1 MRITGLEVVTV
12 RVNWRGDWLF
22 ARLATDA
29 GLTGLGEGSHGGAGP
44 DRDARVATILIRQC
58 LPRLLG
64 RDPRAVLATVAALAP
79 LADDFAGATAVSAC
93 EQALWDLAGQAA
105 GLPVH
110 RLFGGP
116 TRERIPLY
124 ANINRA
130 TVERTPAGFARNA
143 AAAAAEG
150 FRAVK
155 LAPFD
160 GLDRQRLRERD
171 GQEGIRHGLACVAA
185 VRAAVGAGIAV
196 YVDCHSRFDV
206 ATAVEVARELR
217 ALGVT
222 WCEEPVPTAD
232 LPALLRLRPALAA
245 QGLELLGGEHLGGIG
260 AVWPYLAA
268 GVWDTIMPDVKHC
281 GGIAE
286 AVAIGRLAAARGVS
300 VAPHNPSGPV
310 AMAATAQV
318 VAALPGVRALEY
330 AWGEVPWR
338 AHLVTPAERIEG
350 GALLVPTGPG
360 LGVVLDEE
368 LVAAHR
374 VGGASV
380 TSCRREGS

>member
-1 MRITGLEVVTV
+1 MRITGLDVISVQ
-12 RVNWRGDWLF
+12 VNQRGDWLF
-22 ARLATDA
+22 VRLTTDE
-29 GLTGLGEGSHGGAGP
+29 GRTGLGEASHGGSGP
-44 DRDARVATILIRQC
+44 ARDALVAAILVHQC

-64 RDPRAVLATVAALAP
+64 CDPRAVLMALVALAP
-79 LADDFAGATAVSAC
+79 VADGFAGVTAVSAC

-105 GLPVH
+105 GLPIH
-110 RLFGGP
+110 RLLGGP
-116 TRERIPLY
+116 THERIPLY

-130 TVERTPAGFARNA
+130 TVERTPEGFARNA
-143 AAAAAEG
+143 AAATAEN

-160 GLDRQRLRERD
+160 GLDRRSLRDLSGR
-171 GQEGIRHGLACVAA
+171 EGVRHGLACVAA
-185 VRAAVGAGIAV
+185 VRKAVGVEVEV
-196 YVDCHSRFDV
+196 YVDCHSHFDV

-232 LPALLRLRPALAA
+232 LPALMRLRPLLEA
-245 QGLELLGGEHLGGIG
+245 QGLELLGGEHLGDVGD
-260 AVWPYLAA
+260 VWPYLAA

-286 AVAIGRLAAARGVS
+286 AVTIGRLAAARGIG

-318 VAALPGVRALEY
+318 VAVLPTVRALEY

-338 AHLVTPAERIEG
+338 SGLVVPAERIED
-350 GALLVPTGPG
+350 GALIVPTGPG
-360 LGVVLDEE
+360 LGVALDEE
-368 LVAAHR
+368 MVAAHR
-374 VGGASV
+374 AAGNSGDI
-380 TSCRREGS
+380 RG